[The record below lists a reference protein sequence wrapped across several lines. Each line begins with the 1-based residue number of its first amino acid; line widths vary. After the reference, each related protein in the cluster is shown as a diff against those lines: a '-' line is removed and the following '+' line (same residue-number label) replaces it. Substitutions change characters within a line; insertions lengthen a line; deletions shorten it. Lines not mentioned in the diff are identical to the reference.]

1 MRRDAAQA
9 PGRRRAPGGL
19 FPQLRPQLLLH
30 LTAFPLA
37 PPSPSRPRSARTAPT
52 PLHTSRLRR
61 RRPRPPGT
69 RPSRGRDV
77 PRRPRGGPRPAARLG
92 RLGSGSGTRRD
103 TEGHGGAQ
111 AQLPATVL
119 SPETRLVRWPRRPL
133 SPTWLTLT
141 ATLGVTRG
149 VTHGSHGAAPGITH
163 GSAQTDKG
171 GGAGGARARL
181 RVEHSPAEV
190 TSARSGGLSDVATS
204 CSLLFPDRSKPFS
217 ASHPTGHSSANPGG
231 PLPQLE
237 GPLLQVSVPM

>member
-9 PGRRRAPGGL
+9 PGGRRAPGGS

-37 PPSPSRPRSARTAPT
+37 PPSLLRPRSACTAPT
-52 PLHTSRLRR
+52 PPHTSRLRR

-69 RPSRGRDV
+69 RPSRGCDV
-77 PRRPRGGPRPAARLG
+77 PLSRRPRGGPRPAARLG

-119 SPETRLVRWPRRPL
+119 SPETRLVRRPRRPL

-149 VTHGSHGAAPGITH
+149 VTHGSHCLPPLASPMGH
-163 GSAQTDKG
+163 TDC
-171 GGAGGARARL
+171 RPRRHPRCHL
-181 RVEHSPAEV
+181 QRHPWVTLCRPRRHPRVS
-190 TSARSGGLSDVATS
+190 TDG
-204 CSLLFPDRSKPFS
+204 
-217 ASHPTGHSSANPGG
+217 
-231 PLPQLE
+231 
-237 GPLLQVSVPM
+237 